1 MPEDKIANKE
11 LKRFGNEV
19 LTLAGGT
26 TIAQVVI
33 ALFSPV
39 ISRLYSVSQIG
50 VYSLFNSFVN
60 VLGKVTCLRYE
71 TTIPLPKEDEKAGN
85 LFLVSTI
92 ITIFFSTILTIIV
105 GLFGPNIFRLLNAE
119 ELTPFGYLIPLAVL
133 LQGIFLA
140 VNYWET
146 RKRRFKHLSKRR
158 VTNSALTVIWQ
169 GAAAALGFGSV
180 FNLIFGS
187 VFGSLVAN
195 LQMLIDMLRHD
206 IQQIFGSFSLK
217 DLINDAKSYKEFPI
231 YGIPAI
237 LLNSLSS
244 NVPIFILSFFFSTS
258 IVGYYGFGF
267 RVLRMPMDLIGV
279 SIYQAFLPRAAQ
291 AYKDGNLAWIVRFT
305 YEKLIKISFFPLAVI
320 AFSGGPIFS
329 LIFGDQ
335 WRIAGEYIQIM
346 SLYVI
351 FWFIANPISSL
362 FSILNKQRS
371 LLVFNIFNFI
381 SRVISLSIGGLLSSE
396 RMAILLYSISG
407 IILYIM
413 QNIVILKWAG
423 IDARE
428 SIRTFLS
435 SVIWPLLFASSMVLV
450 TYITDN
456 TIIIFSYFVVLI
468 CGYYFWLFSNDKE
481 FKELFSFN
489 PKEKNT

>member
-1 MPEDKIANKE
+1 MSEKKTPNKE

-39 ISRLYSVSQIG
+39 ISRLYSVGQIG

-60 VLGKVTCLRYE
+60 VLGKITCMRYE
-71 TTIPLPKEDEKAGN
+71 TTIPLPREDEKAGN

-92 ITIFFSTILTIIV
+92 ITTFFSSILAILL
-105 GLFGPNIFRLLNAE
+105 GFFGPNIFRLLKVE
-119 ELTPFGYLIPLAVL
+119 ELTPLGYLIPLAVF

-146 RKRRFKHLSKRR
+146 RKRRFKNLSKRR
-158 VTNSALTVIWQ
+158 VTNSALTVAWQ
-169 GAAAALGFGSV
+169 GAAAALGFNNV

-187 VFGSLVAN
+187 VFGSLIAN
-195 LQMLIDMLRHD
+195 LQMLIDMLHHD
-206 IQQIFGSFSLK
+206 IHQIFKNFSLK

-244 NVPIFILSFFFSTS
+244 NVPVFILSFFFSTS

-279 SIYQAFLPRAAQ
+279 SIYQAFLPRAAKAQ
-291 AYKDGNLAWIVRFT
+291 KEGNLASIVRFT
-305 YEKLIKISFFPLAVI
+305 YEKLIKLSFFPFAVL

-335 WRIAGEYIQIM
+335 WRIAGEYIQVM

-351 FWFIANPISSL
+351 FWFVANPISSL
-362 FSILNKQRS
+362 FSILNKQHS

-381 SRVISLSIGGLLSSE
+381 SRVVSLSIGGLLSSD
-396 RMAILLYSISG
+396 RLSILLYSISG
-407 IILYIM
+407 MILYIT

-423 IDARE
+423 IKAEE
-428 SIRTFLS
+428 SIRIFFLGTF
-435 SVIWPLLFASSMVLV
+435 WPFLFASSMLLV
-450 TYITDN
+450 TKITDN
-456 TIIIFSYFVVLI
+456 KVIIFSYFVVLI
-468 CGYYFWLFSNDKE
+468 CGYYLWLFKNDRE
-481 FKELFSFN
+481 FKELFSFK

>member
-1 MPEDKIANKE
+1 
-11 LKRFGNEV
+11 
-19 LTLAGGT
+19 
-26 TIAQVVI
+26 
-33 ALFSPV
+33 
-39 ISRLYSVSQIG
+39 
-50 VYSLFNSFVN
+50 
-60 VLGKVTCLRYE
+60 
-71 TTIPLPKEDEKAGN
+71 
-85 LFLVSTI
+85 
-92 ITIFFSTILTIIV
+92 
-105 GLFGPNIFRLLNAE
+105 LNAE
-119 ELTPFGYLIPLAVL
+119 ELTPFGYLIPLAVF

-146 RKRRFKHLSKRR
+146 RKRRFKNLSKRR
-158 VTNSALTVIWQ
+158 VTNSALTVFWQ
-169 GAAAALGFGSV
+169 SAAAVMGFGNV

-195 LQMLIDMLRHD
+195 LQMLFDMLRHD
-206 IQQIFGSFSLK
+206 FRQIAGNFSLK
-217 DLINDAKSYKEFPI
+217 RLIEDAKSYKEFPI

-291 AYKDGNLAWIVRFT
+291 AYKDGNLIGIVRFT
-305 YEKLIKISFFPLAVI
+305 YEKLIKLSVFPLAVL

-335 WRIAGEYIQIM
+335 WRVAGEYIQIM

-371 LLVFNIFNFI
+371 LLIFNIFNFI
-381 SRVISLSIGGLLSSE
+381 SRVISLTIGGFLASDRL
-396 RMAILLYSISG
+396 AILLYTFSG
-407 IILYIM
+407 MILYGT

-423 IDARE
+423 IEPGE
-428 SIRTFLS
+428 SIGLFLS
-435 SVIWPLLFASSMVLV
+435 SIFRPLLFASSMVLV

-468 CGYYFWLFSNDKE
+468 CGYYVWLFRNDKE

-489 PKEKNT
+489 PKEKKT